1 MLQTL
6 TCGISVCREKLKDQ
20 ISQLY
25 KIDFFLFLT
34 MNTQLLASAIRLW
47 HDAEAFSD
55 AQVERTKAMF
65 RGAFGITGF
74 ERDADCDGFY

>member
-1 MLQTL
+1 
-6 TCGISVCREKLKDQ
+6 
-20 ISQLY
+20 
-25 KIDFFLFLT
+25 

-74 ERDADCDGFY
+74 ERDAVCDGFY